1 MRMKLQKRR
10 LNFFRFFLL
19 FFFLSP
25 SALLGSSTLEGVC
38 VRVADGDTI
47 TIQTPDGGKEK
58 IRLYGIDC
66 PEKGQDF
73 GAVAKKFLTKKVLNK
88 KVIIQAYY
96 KDRYKRIIGIVWT
109 ADNPDETLQ
118 EQLLEEGLAWVY
130 PQYCKEDF
138 CRKWQSLEGKAR
150 HNKRGL
156 WFQQKPKPI
165 PPWKWRKRH

>member
-1 MRMKLQKRR
+1 MVATLQK
-10 LNFFRFFLL
+10 LNAKIFLFFLL
-19 FFFLSP
+19 FLFFSP

-47 TIQTPDGGKEK
+47 TIQTPEGEKKK
-58 IRLYGIDC
+58 IRFYGIDC

-73 GAVAKKFLTKKVLNK
+73 GSVARKFIVTKTLHK
-88 KVIIQAYY
+88 KVIIQVVG
-96 KDRYKRIIGIVWT
+96 KDRYKRIIGLVWT

-118 EQLLEEGLAWVY
+118 EQLLKEGLTWVY

-150 HNKRGL
+150 HNKKGL
-156 WFQQKPKPI
+156 WQKSDFE